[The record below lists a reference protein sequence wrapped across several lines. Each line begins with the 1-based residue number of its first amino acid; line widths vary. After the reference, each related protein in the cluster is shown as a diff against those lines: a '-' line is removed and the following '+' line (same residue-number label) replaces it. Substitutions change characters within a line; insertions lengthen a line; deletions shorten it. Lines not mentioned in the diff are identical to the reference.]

1 MRFWKNTLR
10 HYWPNWLTQMNDSH
24 MTICG
29 CDTCIVTDD
38 LHRAY
43 KAKQMKVLSRAYS
56 ILEQM
61 NDGTDRSQSERNQ

>member
-1 MRFWKNTLR
+1 
-10 HYWPNWLTQMNDSH
+10 MNDSH